1 MRYKIFSLY
10 LLIIIIPFITKSQII
25 DEYGIKIGYVHS
37 KISPKVD
44 AFNTSYRSGFNV
56 GIFAEKKICKF
67 VKSKIGFEYS
77 GKGYR
82 LKSVETD
89 ETGNVIKNVWAN
101 TRLDYLSIPLLFK
114 IVKEDIKYKPFIQ
127 LGPRLDYIFNF
138 KKGTYNYTKHKVKDD
153 LPEHINIYSVNLGY
167 DFSIGFYLPIFNQ
180 EEIIIEA
187 RYSRDFSKVPSDY
200 NTFFGENISYYFCVG
215 YTF

>member
-1 MRYKIFSLY
+1 MRCKKIFLY
-10 LLIIIIPFITKSQII
+10 LFFIIIPFIAKSQLV
-25 DEYGIKIGYVHS
+25 DDYGIKIGYTHS
-37 KISPKVD
+37 KIIPKEE

-56 GIFAEKKICKF
+56 GIFAENNIYKF
-67 VKSKIGFEYS
+67 VKSTTGLEYS

-114 IVKEDIKYKPFIQ
+114 IVKEDLKYKPFIQ

-138 KKGTYNYTKHKVKDD
+138 KK
-153 LPEHINIYSVNLGY
+153 VNWL
-167 DFSIGFYLPIFNQ
+167 I
-180 EEIIIEA
+180 
-187 RYSRDFSKVPSDY
+187 
-200 NTFFGENISYYFCVG
+200 
-215 YTF
+215 